1 MPYASPY
8 RTAPSLLHFTE
19 ADSSLIIHNHLHE
32 IVSQAGRQRESYR
45 EEKRV
50 LPRKTE
56 NDAVADHHDHRGNNK
71 KCNTVYVSSL
81 MHPGSVCNKQST
93 TLATAA
99 LFFAHSVPHTYC
111 RIIYC
116 VSPAEQLEHQDHKKT
131 HLYIYIVC
139 VNVLCSAAASAFT
152 TLVFTACRAA
162 CLMSSGRSCWLAGR
176 WEEAA
181 QRIFTCRRQQL
192 SITLVECQL
201 KICGHPP
208 PPPPF

>member
-1 MPYASPY
+1 MPYASSY

-99 LFFAHSVPHTYC
+99 LFFAHSVPHTYW
-111 RIIYC
+111 RNIYC
-116 VSPAEQLEHQDHKKT
+116 VPPEQLEHRDHKKT
-131 HLYIYIVC
+131 HIYIYIVC
-139 VNVLCSAAASAFT
+139 VSVLCSAAAAAAAAAFT
-152 TLVFTACRAA
+152 TLVFTACRAS

-181 QRIFTCRRQQL
+181 QRIFTCHRQQL
-192 SITLVECQL
+192 SITQRLNAN
-201 KICGHPP
+201 
-208 PPPPF
+208 